1 MSAYQPNQS
10 AYQHNKTLAATLAL
24 VKRRSDKLTSK
35 AELLQLLD
43 KLAAL
48 PQPLA
53 YRHLP
58 LWFSSAGLV
67 AAAAGCLWLY
77 HYLVELTWLPAIGWT
92 LLGLS
97 LLPLL
102 VIGWRYASLKKL
114 GRQLY
119 WHNALL
125 DNQLQLLRPGQW
137 PDSRSWQQQFA
148 EFDRGNHK
156 RGFKQIIA
164 GHYAGA
170 EHQFD
175 YHYWH
180 FHYVDRRTVTSTNS
194 KGQLRTR
201 TEYTHYDR
209 YGLMLPFRYVQS
221 LFICAFVPNGFT
233 GEKYQSDS
241 GRFNKIFN
249 VRAKEQMQAARF
261 LKPAVVVALEDL
273 AGQLR
278 QLNLEFSADG
288 MLCISFAN
296 ADLLD
301 ARPPCGL
308 EQLSRFR
315 QSIEQATALP
325 KLQQTLASIH
335 QLMRHSDSNF

>member
-1 MSAYQPNQS
+1 MS
-10 AYQHNKTLAATLAL
+10 AYQHNKSLSASLAL
-24 VKRRSDKLTSK
+24 VKRRSEQLSDK

-58 LWFSSAGLV
+58 LWLSSAGLV
-67 AAAAGCLWLY
+67 AGALACMALY
-77 HYLVELTWLPAIGWT
+77 HYLVELSWLPAIGWG

-97 LLPLL
+97 LLPLI
-102 VIGWRYASLKKL
+102 VIGWRHAGFKKL
-114 GRQLY
+114 GRELY

-125 DNQLQLLRPGQW
+125 DNQLQVLPSSRW
-137 PDSRSWQQQFA
+137 PDSRSWQSRFT

-156 RGFKQIIA
+156 REFKQIIA
-164 GHYAGA
+164 GHYAGT

-194 KGQLRTR
+194 KGHVSTR
-201 TEYTHYDR
+201 TQYTHYDR
-209 YGLMLPFRYVQS
+209 YGLMLPFSYVQS
-221 LFICAFVPNGFT
+221 LFICSFTPNGFS

-241 GRFNKIFN
+241 GRFNKIFK
-249 VRAKEQMQAARF
+249 VRAREQMQAARF

-278 QLNLEFSADG
+278 QLNLEYSADG
-288 MLCISFAN
+288 MLCLSFAD
-296 ADLLD
+296 ADLLS
-301 ARPPCGL
+301 ALPPCGL
-308 EQLSRFR
+308 EQLSLFR
-315 QSIEQATALP
+315 QSIEQATTLP
-325 KLQQTLASIH
+325 KLQQTLACLH

>member
-1 MSAYQPNQS
+1 MS
-10 AYQHNKTLAATLAL
+10 AYQHNKTLAAALAL
-24 VKRRSDKLTSK
+24 VKRRSNQLKSK

-43 KLAAL
+43 KLATL

-58 LWFSSAGLV
+58 LWFSSAGLI
-67 AAAAGCLWLY
+67 AAALGCMALY
-77 HYLVELTWLPAIGWT
+77 HYLVELTWLPTLGWM

-97 LLPLL
+97 LIPLI
-102 VIGWRYASLKKL
+102 VIGWRFAGFRKL
-114 GRQLY
+114 GQQLY

-125 DNQLQLLRPGQW
+125 DNQLTLLPASQW

-156 RGFKQIIA
+156 REFKQIIA
-164 GHYAGA
+164 GHYTGD

-180 FHYVDRRTVTSTNS
+180 FHYVDRRTVTSTNG
-194 KGQLRTR
+194 KGQVSSRTQ
-201 TEYTHYDR
+201 YTHYDR
-209 YGLMLPFRYVQS
+209 YGLMLPFSYVQS
-221 LFICAFVPNGFT
+221 LFICSFAPSGFS

-241 GRFNKIFN
+241 GRFNKIFK
-249 VRAKEQMQAARF
+249 VRVREQMQAARF

-288 MLCISFAN
+288 VLCLSFADS
-296 ADLLD
+296 DLLK
-301 ARPPCGL
+301 ANAPCGL
-308 EQLSRFR
+308 EQLTRFR

-325 KLQQTLASIH
+325 KLQLTLACLH
-335 QLMRHSDSNF
+335 QLLRHSDANF

>member
-1 MSAYQPNQS
+1 MSADQHNKS
-10 AYQHNKTLAATLAL
+10 AYQHNKTMAATLAL
-24 VKRRSDKLTSK
+24 VKRQNQQLQSK
-35 AELLQLLD
+35 TELLQLLD

-58 LWFSSAGLV
+58 LWFLSAGLI
-67 AAAAGCLWLY
+67 AAALASIWLY
-77 HYLVELTWLPAIGWT
+77 HYLVELSWLPAIGWG

-97 LLPLL
+97 LLPLIL
-102 VIGWRYASLKKL
+102 IGWRHASFKKL
-114 GRQLY
+114 GRELY
-119 WHNALL
+119 WQNALL
-125 DNQLQLLRPGQW
+125 DNQLQLLPPSRW

-156 RGFKQIIA
+156 REFKQIIA

-194 KGQLRTR
+194 KGQIRTR
-201 TEYTHYDR
+201 TQYTHYDR
-209 YGLMLPFRYVQS
+209 YGLMLPFKYVQS
-221 LFICAFVPNGFT
+221 LFICAFAPAGFN

-241 GRFNKIFN
+241 GRFNKIFK
-249 VRAKEQMQAARF
+249 VRAKAQMQAARF

-288 MLCISFAN
+288 VLCVSFAD
-296 ADLLD
+296 ADVLD
-301 ARPPCGL
+301 AKPPCDL

-315 QSIEQATALP
+315 QSIEQTTALP